1 MNKLRYEVVFSQD
14 RWLVMGGDT
23 KQELEILETFSAS
36 ELNKQRA
43 YEALSVLRIA
53 EKLRRSNEYK
63 SQQGG

>member
-1 MNKLRYEVVFSQD
+1 
-14 RWLVMGGDT
+14 MGGDT

-63 SQQGG
+63 SQQGE